1 MKVCVYERYGP
12 PEVLQLKEV
21 EKPNPKDNE
30 VLIKIHATTVTSGD
44 WRVRSLNVPAGFGL
58 IMRLVFGVSRPKQ
71 PILGTELAG
80 VVESV
85 GKDVR
90 KFKVGD
96 QIFAFSDA
104 AMGCYA
110 EYKCMPEDGAV
121 ALKPAN
127 LTYDEAAALSFGGIT
142 ALDFFRRGKLQS
154 GEIVL
159 VNGASGGVG
168 TAAVQLAKHFG
179 ADVTGV
185 CSTANMELVRS
196 LGASHVI
203 DYTKEDFTQNGE
215 TYDVIVDTAGTAPFS
230 RSKTSLK
237 ERGRLLMVL
246 PASGGSPNGV
256 QLYRMV
262 CDSFQRTAPQE
273 ELPEEM
279 FARSLRSCFRD
290 KFPSVPEFV
299 RAVQDDLQSVE
310 TAAAASMPAMERVY
324 VLHILTQLSIGTLC
338 PWASG
343 ILHEYRTVY
352 RTNPSL
358 DRVPKGHTLADVVHT
373 VMGHLTVAPG
383 ARDTLSARRVLD
395 RDWCG
400 RCRRYGHVEGKCT
413 FRAGGNAPPQSPGRE
428 LRLDHELIP

>member
-1 MKVCVYERYGP
+1 MKAIVYERYGP

-21 EKPNPKDNE
+21 EKPTPKNNE
-30 VLIKIHATTVTSGD
+30 VLIKTHATTVTSGD

-58 IMRLVFGVSRPKQ
+58 IIRLVLGVSRPRQ

-85 GKDVR
+85 GKDVGN
-90 KFKVGD
+90 FKVGD
-96 QIFAFSDA
+96 QVFAFSDA

-127 LTYDEAAALSFGGIT
+127 LTYAEAAALSFGGIT

-154 GEIVL
+154 GEKVL

-168 TAAVQLAKHFG
+168 TAAVQLARHFG

-230 RSKTSLK
+230 RSKASLK

-246 PASGGSPNGV
+246 AG
-256 QLYRMV
+256 
-262 CDSFQRTAPQE
+262 
-273 ELPEEM
+273 LPDM
-279 FARSLRSCFRD
+279 
-290 KFPSVPEFV
+290 
-299 RAVQDDLQSVE
+299 LQIPWVSMTSSKKVIAGP
-310 TAAAASMPAMERVY
+310 AAAGRAEDLRFLAGLAEAGEFKPVVDRHYPLEQIAEAHSY
-324 VLHILTQLSIGTLC
+324 VDTGRKKGNVVITLKHD
-338 PWASG
+338 G
-343 ILHEYRTVY
+343 
-352 RTNPSL
+352 
-358 DRVPKGHTLADVVHT
+358 
-373 VMGHLTVAPG
+373 
-383 ARDTLSARRVLD
+383 
-395 RDWCG
+395 
-400 RCRRYGHVEGKCT
+400 
-413 FRAGGNAPPQSPGRE
+413 
-428 LRLDHELIP
+428 